1 MVYRGQPAVD
11 ASKPEGREAMS
22 EQELMVAEEAAL
34 KEKEAA
40 INTRAEERRSAV
52 RREALGWDR
61 YAQRRITP
69 RCL

>member
-1 MVYRGQPAVD
+1 MCFIVGIHPAVD

-22 EQELMVAEEAAL
+22 EQELKAAEEAVL

-61 YAQRRITP
+61 CVP
-69 RCL
+69 R